1 MPLKCISGNQELFA
15 FNITSTEAWN
25 ELRASNA
32 QDHSLH
38 MQCCGAGV
46 VLKTSKLG
54 TRYFSHARKGPC
66 LTAPESSEHLRAKE
80 IIATAVQRA
89 GWVARV
95 EQSGQT
101 NDQQTWIA
109 DVLASRGGK
118 SAIAFEVQ
126 WSRQSLDE
134 TERRQNIYRSAS
146 VRGMWFMRQHDFP
159 ISKDIPAFMLT
170 FDEQTGEF
178 HVLLPAPCFHS
189 SFISARDKLKSEY
202 WQQRIE
208 LSRFVEGAL
217 RGKLRFAPQIGK
229 MLPLEVS
236 GVYTDCWRCKKT
248 TRIII
253 NLCFAAS
260 RIHTGASDVDASIYD
275 FDDDEG
281 HGATLLVNTLRAD
294 VLAQHGIGA
303 IKPRYSRTEG
313 QKYLSNGCVHC
324 DALQG
329 RFFEHEFAYEAELI
343 FSVDVLF
350 DDQWTQHLED
360 DSAFNRWWFEDMP
373 EPSAL
378 VSSQMAD

>member
-1 MPLKCISGNQELFA
+1 MPLKCVSDNQELFA
-15 FNITSTEAWN
+15 FNIKSADDWD
-25 ELRASNA
+25 ELRARNA
-32 QDHSLH
+32 QDRSLH
-38 MQCCGAGV
+38 MQCCGVGV

-54 TRYFSHARKGPC
+54 TRYFAHARKGPC
-66 LTAPESSEHLRAKE
+66 LSAPESSEHLRAKE

-89 GWVARV
+89 GWVVTV

-159 ISKDIPAFMLT
+159 ISKEIPAFMLT

-178 HVLLPAPCFHS
+178 HVLLPAP
-189 SFISARDKLKSEY
+189 SFNSLWVCARDKHESRN

-208 LSRFVEGAL
+208 LGRFVEGAL
-217 RGKLRFAPQIGK
+217 QGKLRFAPQVGK
-229 MLPLEVS
+229 KLPLEVS
-236 GVYTDCWRCKKT
+236 GACTDCWRCKKET
-248 TRIII
+248 WIIT

-260 RIHTGASDVDASIYD
+260 RVQPGAADVDASIYD
-275 FDDDEG
+275 FDDEG
-281 HGATLLVNTLRAD
+281 HGAALLMNTLRPH

-303 IKPRYSRTEG
+303 IRPRFSRTEG

-329 RFFEHEFAYEAELI
+329 RFFDHEVAYEAELI

-360 DSAFNRWWFEDMP
+360 DSALNRWWFEDIP
-373 EPSAL
+373 EPSVL
-378 VSSQMAD
+378 VSV